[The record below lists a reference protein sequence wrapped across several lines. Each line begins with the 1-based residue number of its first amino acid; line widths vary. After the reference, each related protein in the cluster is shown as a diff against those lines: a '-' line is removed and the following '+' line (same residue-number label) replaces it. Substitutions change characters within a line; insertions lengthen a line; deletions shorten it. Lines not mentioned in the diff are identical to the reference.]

1 MSAFAEL
8 HFLRPWGLLALL
20 PAFLLTWAL
29 WRRQGD
35 VAWRRLIPPHLLP
48 HLLSGSSETASP
60 LRPLHLL
67 ALFWFIGSLAFAGPS
82 WQREASP
89 FADDQAPLVIA
100 LHVGP
105 SMLAQDIQP
114 TRLERATHKIR
125 DLLALRPG
133 ARVALIAYAGT
144 AHQVIPFTTDARLVE
159 TFAAELSPEIMP
171 VEGSSAAAA
180 VEMGRRLLI
189 EAGAGGS
196 VLLITDH
203 VDSEA
208 IANIAD
214 GPPVDILAMAA
225 PVGTPAPLDGPPA
238 MALDE
243 ESLSGAASAL
253 GGRLEPV
260 SVDDSD
266 VRSLSRRLDTR
277 PIAAPADEGQR
288 WRDAGYYLLYP
299 IGLLVLLWF
308 RQGWAIRW

>member
-1 MSAFAEL
+1 MSAFADL

-20 PAFLLTWAL
+20 PAVLLTWAL

-48 HLLSGSSETASP
+48 HLLSGNSEKTSP

-67 ALFWFIGSLAFAGPS
+67 ALFWFVGSLAFAGPS

-100 LHVGP
+100 LHVGE

-125 DLLALRPG
+125 DLLVLRPG
-133 ARVALIAYAGT
+133 ARVALIAYAGS
-144 AHQVIPFTTDARLVE
+144 AHLVIPFTTDTSLVE

-171 VEGSSAAAA
+171 VGGNSAAAA
-180 VEMGRRLLI
+180 VEMGRRILM
-189 EAGAGGS
+189 EAGSGGS

-203 VDSEA
+203 VDSNA
-208 IANIAD
+208 IADIVD
-214 GPPVDILAMAA
+214 GPPVDILAVVA

-238 MALDE
+238 IAMDE
-243 ESLSGAASAL
+243 ESLSSAASIL
-253 GGRLEPV
+253 GGRLEQI

-266 VRSLSRRLDTR
+266 VRGLSRRLDAR
-277 PIAAPADEGQR
+277 PIAATDDEGQR
-288 WRDAGYYLLYP
+288 WRDTGYYLLFP
-299 IGLLVLLWF
+299 IALLVLLWF

>member
-20 PAFLLTWAL
+20 PAVMLTWAL

-48 HLLSGSSETASP
+48 HLLSGNSETANP

-67 ALFWFIGSLAFAGPS
+67 ALFWFVGSLAFAGPS

-100 LHVGP
+100 LHVGE

-133 ARVALIAYAGT
+133 VRVALIAYAGS
-144 AHQVIPFTTDARLVE
+144 AHLVIPFTTDTSLVE

-171 VEGSSAAAA
+171 VGGNSAAAA
-180 VEMGRRLLI
+180 VEMGRRLLV
-189 EAGAGGS
+189 EAGSGGS

-203 VDSEA
+203 VDSNA
-208 IANIAD
+208 LAD
-214 GPPVDILAMAA
+214 IEDGLPVDILAIVA

-238 MALDE
+238 IAMDE
-243 ESLSGAASAL
+243 ESLSSAASIL
-253 GGRLEPV
+253 GGRLEQI
-260 SVDDSD
+260 SVDNSD
-266 VRSLSRRLDTR
+266 VRGLSRRLDAR
-277 PIAAPADEGQR
+277 PIAATADEGQR
-288 WRDAGYYLLYP
+288 WRDAGYYLLFP
-299 IGLLVLLWF
+299 IALLVLLWF

>member
-1 MSAFAEL
+1 VSNLAEL

-20 PAFLLTWAL
+20 PAVVLIWAL
-29 WRRQGD
+29 WQRQGD
-35 VAWRRLIPPHLLP
+35 VAWRRLIAPHILP
-48 HLLSGSSETASP
+48 QLMSGDSKTTSP

-67 ALFWFIGSLAFAGPS
+67 ALFWFFGSLAFAGPS
-82 WQREASP
+82 WQKEASP

-114 TRLERATHKIR
+114 TRLERATHKIS

-133 ARVALIAYAGT
+133 AKVALVAYAGS
-144 AHQVIPFTTDARLVE
+144 AHRVIPLTTDARLIAS
-159 TFAAELSPEIMP
+159 FAAELSPEIMP
-171 VEGSSAAAA
+171 LDGNSVAAA
-180 VEMGRRLLI
+180 VEMSRRLLT

-196 VLLITDH
+196 VLLFTDH
-203 VDSEA
+203 VDSNA
-208 IANIAD
+208 INDIAD

-225 PVGTPAPLDGPPA
+225 PVGTPAPFDGPPA
-238 MALDE
+238 IALDE
-243 ESLSGAASAL
+243 KSMSEAASIL
-253 GGRLEPV
+253 GGRFVPV

-266 VRSLSRRLDTR
+266 VRSLSRRLDAR

-288 WRDAGYYLLYP
+288 WRDAGYYLLFP